1 MAATE
6 ISQDLNSLFKEVYAD
21 KLERLLPDAVVLQK
35 DVMFSE
41 ADKVGDKFI
50 QPVMLTEELGFTH
63 TNDESKAIELK
74 PAQPADYKDAA
85 VDGSTIVLRSQVS
98 YQQAAKA
105 AAGGAKSFETATARM
120 LEALRVS
127 VAKRLE
133 ILLFY
138 GNSFQGLAQTG
149 AVNITSTSADT
160 NVVIPQAQWADG
172 IWAGSEGMQIE
183 VYSGTTTRARRN
195 GGVINAV
202 NLNTRTLS
210 IRFGATT
217 NLQAGDDIVF
227 NETEGNMFSGLHR
240 LLTSTADTIF
250 GIKQTDYALWRG
262 NTYGVGGKLTVA
274 KVLAA
279 AAVAVGRG
287 LSSDVNLYVNH
298 RAYESLNGAINDANR
313 RLDSSYSMVK
323 QNMGSKSICI
333 NYQGGVITVKPS
345 IYIKTGEGYLLPPKV
360 CKRIGA
366 QDVSFRTPGF
376 DKDQIFHKMQ
386 ENLGFTV
393 RCFTH
398 QAIFVE
404 YPAHC
409 VVLTGITL

>member
-1 MAATE
+1 MAATT
-6 ISQDLNSLFKEVYAD
+6 ISQNLDSLFKEVYAD

-63 TNDESKAIELK
+63 TNDQNIAIGLK
-74 PAQPADYKDAA
+74 DAQPAEYKDAA

-138 GNSFQGLAQTG
+138 GGSNQGLAQLS
-149 AVNITSTSADT
+149 ALSITATNRDF
-160 NVVIPQAQWADG
+160 NVVVPAAQWADG
-172 IWAGSEGMQIE
+172 IWAGSEGMKIE
-183 VYSGTTTRARRN
+183 IYRGATRVN
-195 GGVINAV
+195 GGTINTV
-202 NLNTRTLS
+202 NLNTRTLGV
-210 IRFGATT
+210 RFGSTDNINANDEILFDKTYNAT
-217 NLQAGDDIVF
+217 F
-227 NETEGNMFSGLHR
+227 KGLHSQ
-240 LLTSTADTIF
+240 LTRNTTDLF
-250 GIKQTDYALWRG
+250 GIDQTKYALWRG
-262 NTYGVGGKLTVA
+262 NTSAVGGKLTVA
-274 KVLAA
+274 KILDA

-287 LSSDVNLYVNH
+287 LASDVNLYVNH
-298 RAYESLNGAINDANR
+298 KVYESLNGSINDANR

-323 QNMGSKSICI
+323 QNMGSKTICV

-345 IYIKTGEGYLLPPKV
+345 IYVKQGEGYLIPPKV

-398 QAIFVE
+398 QALFVE

-409 VVLTGITL
+409 VVLTGITV